1 MVWNQPP
8 PQALRFSHGRGERET
23 RVTCDELQ
31 RTMGRVQTAGE
42 APLPRPLP
50 AFLCAHI
57 FIERETSG
65 LKSGVKWEN
74 KKYKLERSID
84 LFYSFD
90 QKQCKIIFLHEKTA
104 QSPEDFFRTL
114 FNKAAVSMFRIPIG
128 HAATSYDS
136 LQIQE
141 RLPFKKLKLVR
152 QIRIRIQ
159 IRSTRFLRYSPF
171 SVHQDVTDQSITCS
185 VFKCIKQ

>member
-1 MVWNQPP
+1 M
-8 PQALRFSHGRGERET
+8 
-23 RVTCDELQ
+23 TCDELQ

-128 HAATSYDS
+128 HAVTSYDS

-141 RLPFKKLKLVR
+141 RLPFEKLKLVR

-159 IRSTRFLRYSPF
+159 IRSTRFLRYFPF